1 MTLHCFADGSIG
13 PANHPSPFDA
23 AWRTRIPS
31 SWSSDDQPKRRI
43 GSSDGWLNV
52 VMKREERREEWPG
65 QTAYQGEMRERYGH
79 VDDAHVKAWRQSD
92 QAAARPFRFEDLNG
106 KPEPKSWGPLYPTLP
121 GVEKWRKIDRKR
133 PLTPQETRDYGAAV
147 GAAIRALQRRELCG
161 DTRIE
166 VDLRCTVRNT
176 TKTDNTAAGE
186 EARYQ
191 DWLARL
197 AQLRADRAN
206 SAIAIPA
213 LQPKARKAKRA
224 PLARAEAA

>member
-1 MTLHCFADGSIG
+1 MTLHTFADGSIG

-31 SWSSDDQPKRRI
+31 SWSTPQDDQPKRRI
-43 GSSDGWLNV
+43 GSSDGWDERKAYAPVSQERKAALAAITA
-52 VMKREERREEWPG
+52 KTREAETE
-65 QTAYQGEMRERYGH
+65 
-79 VDDAHVKAWRQSD
+79 
-92 QAAARPFRFEDLNG
+92 AAAKPFRFEDLDG

-133 PLTPQETRDYGAAV
+133 PLSPQETREYGAAV

-161 DTRIE
+161 DTRQE

-197 AQLRADRAN
+197 TQLRADRAS

-224 PLARAEAA
+224 SHTLAEAA

>member
-31 SWSSDDQPKRRI
+31 SWASDDQPKRRI
-43 GSSDGWLNV
+43 GSSDGWDERKAYAPVSQERKAALAAITA
-52 VMKREERREEWPG
+52 KTREAETE
-65 QTAYQGEMRERYGH
+65 
-79 VDDAHVKAWRQSD
+79 
-92 QAAARPFRFEDLNG
+92 AAAKPFRFEDLDG

-133 PLTPQETRDYGAAV
+133 PLSPQETREYGAAV

-161 DTRIE
+161 DTRQE

-197 AQLRADRAN
+197 TQLRADRAN

-224 PLARAEAA
+224 SHILAEAA